1 MHGSWSGQLHVD
13 LYLEHFISLRSPVLT
28 SLLHTLSL
36 QRTGNPDVELTAEEI
51 QKAIDKANTQTL
63 EAIER
68 K

>member
-1 MHGSWSGQLHVD
+1 M
-13 LYLEHFISLRSPVLT
+13 LT
-28 SLLHTLSL
+28 SLLLTLSL

-51 QKAIDKANTQTL
+51 QNAIDKANTQTL